1 MQRRFLL
8 ALLSSLLSLSLNLFT
23 HQNLFASFVNSLTLG
38 LSVYF
43 FQNLLNLKRGL
54 FHYFILFLSGLIPIF
69 LYAPV
74 NVFFSFFPLLI
85 LGIIYLYNRN
95 PNKLFLVMFG
105 FILFVGILY
114 CGEVIKFPFEIQQMQ
129 LIYNS
134 PEVNYNLT
142 RHQEDALFLPYKM
155 RLIVYSKLIYLY
167 ALLTNFFDFL
177 NLKNLYEILI
187 LANLY
192 PLFIGIYKVIRENQK
207 LKFLIITAFLITLFI
222 AGLDRSPDKFQ
233 SLYLLGPIFLYLIL
247 VGSQFINRKIYLTFW
262 LLSLF
267 LYINPKL

>member
-1 MQRRFLL
+1 MQHRFLL

-54 FHYFILFLSGLIPIF
+54 FHYFILISSGLIPLFFF
-69 LYAPV
+69 LPT
-74 NVFFSFFPLLI
+74 NMFFSFFPLLI
-85 LGIIYLYNRN
+85 LGIIYLYSRN
-95 PNKLFLVMFG
+95 PNKLFLVVFG

-114 CGEVIKFPFEIQQMQ
+114 CNEVVKFPFEIQQMQ

-177 NLKNLYEILI
+177 NFKNLYETLM

-192 PLFIGIYKVIRENQK
+192 PLFIGIYKIIRENQK

-222 AGLDRSPDKFQ
+222 AGLDRSPDKSQ
-233 SLYLLGPIFLYLIL
+233 SLYLISPLLIYLIIL
-247 VGSQFINRKIYLTFW
+247 GAENVNKKIYF
-262 LLSLF
+262 LLWIISIFNL
-267 LYINPKL
+267 INPLI